1 LAGSY
6 ASLMRKSHAP
16 STLGFGTIG
25 RVPMAMNTVAIVFL
39 VSDVRGSFAIAG
51 ITSAFYTLA
60 GAIVAPRI
68 GKLADRVGTRSVL
81 LPVTLVNALAILG
94 LLYFIDRSLI
104 GLFALAALSGA
115 TFPSFG
121 SYTRTRWSR
130 SLKDE
135 KELSSALSLES
146 VFDETAFVVGP
157 ALAGFLFA
165 LYGSRSPLLAG
176 IVFVVIGG
184 IGLAV
189 TSTDHGGFSRVEDD
203 HSRGILSIPYV
214 KSLLLSLV
222 AMGLLFGSNFVVIIA
237 VATEGGRASDGG
249 LWVGLYPLGSAVSGL
264 IYGFIHWKISSTVRY
279 TVSLA
284 VMTVCT
290 SGILFFQDL
299 DTIAFWIIVSG
310 IAIGPALI
318 SANAFMKELVPLSR
332 LNESFAFLGAAISI
346 GITIGSTLSG
356 VIVEEFDGWKG
367 FYFMTAAT
375 ALATVISC
383 FGLSFHKKEVARDEG
398 NS

>member
-1 LAGSY
+1 
-6 ASLMRKSHAP
+6 MRKSHAP

-39 VSDVRGSFAIAG
+39 VSDVRDSFAIAG

-68 GKLADRVGTRSVL
+68 GKLADRFGTKSVL

-94 LLYFIDRSLI
+94 LLYFVDRSLI

-130 SLKDE
+130 SLNDE

-176 IVFVVIGG
+176 VVFVVIGG
-184 IGLAV
+184 IGLAL
-189 TSTDHGGFSRVEDD
+189 TSTDHGGFARVEDD

-284 VMTVCT
+284 VMTICT

-346 GITIGSTLSG
+346 GITIGSVLSG
-356 VIVEEFDGWKG
+356 LIVEEFDGWKG

-383 FGLSFHKKEVARDEG
+383 FGWGFHKEEVKSDES

>member
-1 LAGSY
+1 
-6 ASLMRKSHAP
+6 MRKSHAP

-39 VSDVRGSFAIAG
+39 VSDVRDSFAIAG

-68 GKLADRVGTRSVL
+68 GKLADRFGTKSVL

-94 LLYFIDRSLI
+94 LLYFVDRSLI

-130 SLKDE
+130 SLNDE

-176 IVFVVIGG
+176 VVFVVIGG
-184 IGLAV
+184 IGLAL
-189 TSTDHGGFSRVEDD
+189 TSTDHGGFARVEDD

-284 VMTVCT
+284 VMTLCT

-299 DTIAFWIIVSG
+299 DTIVFWIIVSG

-346 GITIGSTLSG
+346 GITIGSVLSG
-356 VIVEEFDGWKG
+356 LIVEEFDGWKG

-383 FGLSFHKKEVARDEG
+383 FGWGFHKEEVKSDES

>member
-1 LAGSY
+1 
-6 ASLMRKSHAP
+6 MRKPHAP
-16 STLGFGTIG
+16 STFGFGIIG

-39 VSDVRGSFAIAG
+39 VSDVRDSFALAG

-60 GAIVAPRI
+60 GAIVSPRI
-68 GKLADRVGTRSVL
+68 GKLADRFGTRSVL
-81 LPVTLVNALAILG
+81 IPVTLINALAMLG
-94 LLYFIDRSLI
+94 LLFFINRSTI
-104 GLFALAALSGA
+104 GLFALAAIFGA
-115 TFPSFG
+115 TFPNFG

-130 SLKDE
+130 SITNE

-176 IVFVVIGG
+176 IVFVIIGG
-184 IGLAV
+184 IGLAI
-189 TSTDHGGFSRVEDD
+189 TSTDHGGFARVEDD

-214 KSLLLSLV
+214 KSLLLSLI

-237 VATEGGRASDGG
+237 VADQGGRASDGG
-249 LWVGLYPLGSAVSGL
+249 LWVGLYPLGSAISGL

-318 SANAFMKELVPLSR
+318 SANAFLKELVPLSR

-383 FGLSFHKKEVARDEG
+383 FGWGFHKEEVVRDES

>member
-1 LAGSY
+1 
-6 ASLMRKSHAP
+6 MRKPHAP
-16 STLGFGTIG
+16 STFGFGIIG

-39 VSDVRGSFAIAG
+39 VSDVRDSFALAG

-60 GAIVAPRI
+60 GAIVSPRI
-68 GKLADRVGTRSVL
+68 GKLADRFGTRSVL
-81 LPVTLVNALAILG
+81 IPVTLINALAMLG
-94 LLYFIDRSLI
+94 LLFFIDRSII
-104 GLFALAALSGA
+104 GLFVLAAIFGA
-115 TFPSFG
+115 TFPIFG

-130 SLKDE
+130 SITDE

-176 IVFVVIGG
+176 IVFVIIGG
-184 IGLAV
+184 IGLAI
-189 TSTDHGGFSRVEDD
+189 TSTDHGGFARVEDD

-318 SANAFMKELVPLSR
+318 SANAFLKELVPLSR

-383 FGLSFHKKEVARDEG
+383 FGWGFHKEEVARDES

>member
-1 LAGSY
+1 
-6 ASLMRKSHAP
+6 MRKPHAP
-16 STLGFGTIG
+16 STFGFGIIG

-39 VSDVRGSFAIAG
+39 VSDVRDSFALAG

-60 GAIVAPRI
+60 GAIVSPRI
-68 GKLADRVGTRSVL
+68 GKLADRFGTRSVL
-81 LPVTLVNALAILG
+81 IPVTLINALTMLG
-94 LLYFIDRSLI
+94 LLFFIDRSTV
-104 GLFALAALSGA
+104 GLFALAAIFGA
-115 TFPSFG
+115 TFPNFG

-130 SLKDE
+130 SITDD

-176 IVFVVIGG
+176 IVFVIIGG
-184 IGLAV
+184 IGLAI
-189 TSTDHGGFSRVEDD
+189 TSTDHGGFARVEDD

-214 KSLLLSLV
+214 KSLLLSLI

-264 IYGFIHWKISSTVRY
+264 IYGFIHWKISSTIRY

-383 FGLSFHKKEVARDEG
+383 FGWGFHKEEVATDES

>member
-1 LAGSY
+1 
-6 ASLMRKSHAP
+6 MRKPHAT
-16 STLGFGTIG
+16 STFGFGIVG
-25 RVPMAMNTVAIVFL
+25 RIPMAMNTVAIVFL
-39 VSDVRGSFAIAG
+39 VSDVRDSFALAG

-60 GAIVAPRI
+60 GAIVSPRV
-68 GKLADRVGTRSVL
+68 GKLADRFGTRSVL
-81 LPVTLVNALAILG
+81 IPITLTNAIATLG
-94 LLYFIDRSLI
+94 LLYFIDHSII
-104 GLFALAALSGA
+104 GLFALAAICGA
-115 TFPSFG
+115 TFPNFG

-130 SLKDE
+130 SISNQ
-135 KELSSALSLES
+135 KELGSALSLES

-184 IGLAV
+184 IGLAI
-189 TSTDHGGFSRVEDD
+189 TSTDHGGFARVEDD

-214 KSLLLSLV
+214 KSLLLSLI

-237 VATEGGRASDGG
+237 VAKEGGRASDGG
-249 LWVGLYPLGSAVSGL
+249 LWVGLYPLGSAISGL
-264 IYGFIHWKISSTVRY
+264 IYGFIHWKISSTIRY
-279 TVSLA
+279 SVSLA

-332 LNESFAFLGAAISI
+332 LNESFAYLGAAISI

-356 VIVEEFDGWKG
+356 VIVEEYDGWKG

-383 FGLSFHKKEVARDEG
+383 FGWGFHKNEVAEEAHEAH
-398 NS
+398 S

>member
-1 LAGSY
+1 
-6 ASLMRKSHAP
+6 MRKPHAP
-16 STLGFGTIG
+16 STLGFGVLG

-39 VSDVRGSFAIAG
+39 VSDVRDSFAIAG
-51 ITSAFYTLA
+51 ITSAFYTLS
-60 GAIVAPRI
+60 GAIVSPRV
-68 GKLADRVGTRSVL
+68 GKLADRFGTRPVL
-81 LPVTLVNALAILG
+81 LSVTLINALSTFG

-104 GLFALAALSGA
+104 GLFAVAAVFGA
-115 TFPSFG
+115 TFPNFG

-130 SLKDE
+130 SIRDE

-146 VFDETAFVVGP
+146 VIDETAYVVGP
-157 ALAGFLFA
+157 ALAGFLFSF
-165 LYGSRSPLLAG
+165 YGSQSPLLAG
-176 IVFVVIGG
+176 IFFVIIGG
-184 IGLAV
+184 VGLAL
-189 TSTDHGGFSRVEDD
+189 TSTDRGGFARVEDD

-284 VMTVCT
+284 VMTICT

-299 DTIAFWIIVSG
+299 DTIVFWIIVSG

-346 GITIGSTLSG
+346 GITIGSVLSG
-356 VIVEEFDGWKG
+356 LIVEEFDGWKG

-383 FGLSFHKKEVARDEG
+383 FGWGFHKEEVKSDES

>member
-1 LAGSY
+1 
-6 ASLMRKSHAP
+6 MRKPHAP
-16 STLGFGTIG
+16 STFGFGIIG

-39 VSDVRGSFAIAG
+39 VSDVRDSFALAG

-60 GAIVAPRI
+60 GAIVSPRI
-68 GKLADRVGTRSVL
+68 GKLADRFGTRSVL
-81 LPVTLVNALAILG
+81 IPVTLINALAMLG
-94 LLYFIDRSLI
+94 LLFFIDRSTV
-104 GLFALAALSGA
+104 GLFALAAIFGA
-115 TFPSFG
+115 TFPNFG

-130 SLKDE
+130 SITDD

-176 IVFVVIGG
+176 IVFVIIGG
-184 IGLAV
+184 IGLAI
-189 TSTDHGGFSRVEDD
+189 TSTDHGGFARVEDD

-264 IYGFIHWKISSTVRY
+264 IY
-279 TVSLA
+279 SLENFKHNQ
-284 VMTVCT
+284 VHRFSRCNDGLYIRD
-290 SGILFFQDL
+290 SL
-299 DTIAFWIIVSG
+299 
-310 IAIGPALI
+310 
-318 SANAFMKELVPLSR
+318 LSR
-332 LNESFAFLGAAISI
+332 SGYDCVLDHRFRNCNRPRAH
-346 GITIGSTLSG
+346 LS
-356 VIVEEFDGWKG
+356 
-367 FYFMTAAT
+367 
-375 ALATVISC
+375 
-383 FGLSFHKKEVARDEG
+383 
-398 NS
+398 

>member
-1 LAGSY
+1 
-6 ASLMRKSHAP
+6 MRKSHAP

-39 VSDVRGSFAIAG
+39 VSDVRDSFALAG

-68 GKLADRVGTRSVL
+68 GKLADRFGTKLVL
-81 LPVTLVNALAILG
+81 LPVTLLNALAILG
-94 LLYFIDRSLI
+94 LLYFIDRSII

-130 SLKDE
+130 SLNDQ

-146 VFDETAFVVGP
+146 VIDETAFVVGP

-165 LYGSRSPLLAG
+165 FYGSRSPLLAG
-176 IVFVVIGG
+176 IVFVLIGG
-184 IGLAV
+184 IGLAI
-189 TSTDHGGFSRVEDD
+189 TSTDHGGFTKVVGD
-203 HSRGILSIPYV
+203 HSRRILAIPYI

-237 VATEGGRASDGG
+237 VADQGGRASDGG
-249 LWVGLYPLGSAVSGL
+249 LWVGLYPLGSAISGL
-264 IYGFIHWKISSTVRY
+264 IYGLIHWKISSTVRY

-284 VMTVCT
+284 IMTVCT
-290 SGILFFQDL
+290 SGILLFQDL
-299 DTIAFWIIVSG
+299 DTIVFWIIVSG

-356 VIVEEFDGWKG
+356 LIVEEFDGWKG

-383 FGLSFHKKEVARDEG
+383 FGLSFHRKEVKSDEG

>member
-1 LAGSY
+1 MAGSY
-6 ASLMRKSHAP
+6 ASIIRKPHAL
-16 STLGFGTIG
+16 STLGFGSIG
-25 RVPMAMNTVAIVFL
+25 RIPMAMNTVAIVFL
-39 VSDVRGSFAIAG
+39 VSDVRDSFILAG
-51 ITSAFYTLA
+51 ITSACYTFA
-60 GAIVAPRI
+60 GAVVSPRI
-68 GKLADRVGTRSVL
+68 GKLADKYGTKPVL
-81 LPVTLVNALAILG
+81 LPVTAINALATFG
-94 LLYFIDRSLI
+94 LLYFIDHATAGLLI
-104 GLFALAALSGA
+104 LAAVCGA
-115 TFPSFG
+115 TFPMFG

-130 SLKDE
+130 SIEDR
-135 KELSSALSLES
+135 KELDTALSLES

-184 IGLAV
+184 IGIALS
-189 TSTDHGGFSRVEDD
+189 STDHGGVEHVKED
-203 HSRGILSIPYV
+203 HKRGILAIPYV

-237 VATEGGRASDGG
+237 VAKEGGRASDGG
-249 LWVGLYPLGSAVSGL
+249 LWVGLYPIGSAVSGL
-264 IYGFIHWKISSTVRY
+264 IYGFIHWKISSSLRY
-279 TVSLA
+279 SVSLA

-299 DTIAFWIIVSG
+299 DTIVFWIIVSG

-332 LNESFAFLGAAISI
+332 LNESFAFLGASISI
-346 GITIGSTLSG
+346 GITLGSTISG
-356 VIVEEFDGWKG
+356 FIVDEFDGWKG

-375 ALATVISC
+375 ALATIISLV
-383 FGLSFHKKEVARDEG
+383 GLRFHKGDIDLE
-398 NS
+398 SYS

>member
-1 LAGSY
+1 
-6 ASLMRKSHAP
+6 MRKSHAP

-60 GAIVAPRI
+60 GAIVAPLI
-68 GKLADRVGTRSVL
+68 GKLADRFGTKSVL

-184 IGLAV
+184 IGLAL
-189 TSTDHGGFSRVEDD
+189 TSTDHGGFTRVEDD

-249 LWVGLYPLGSAVSGL
+249 LWVGLYPIGSAVSGL

-346 GITIGSTLSG
+346 GITIGSVLSG

-383 FGLSFHKKEVARDEG
+383 FGLGFHKKEVASDEG
-398 NS
+398 DS

>member
-1 LAGSY
+1 
-6 ASLMRKSHAP
+6 MRKPHAP
-16 STLGFGTIG
+16 STFGFGIMG

-39 VSDVRGSFAIAG
+39 VSDIRDSFALAG

-60 GAIVAPRI
+60 GAIVSPRI
-68 GKLADRVGTRSVL
+68 GKLADRFGTRSVL
-81 LPVTLVNALAILG
+81 IPVTLINALAMLG
-94 LLYFIDRSLI
+94 LLFFIDRSTI
-104 GLFALAALSGA
+104 GLFALAAIFGA
-115 TFPSFG
+115 TFPNFG

-130 SLKDE
+130 SISNE

-176 IVFVVIGG
+176 IVFVIIGG
-184 IGLAV
+184 IGLAI
-189 TSTDHGGFSRVEDD
+189 TSTDHGGFARVEDD

-214 KSLLLSLV
+214 KSLLLSLI

-237 VATEGGRASDGG
+237 VADQGGRASDGG
-249 LWVGLYPLGSAVSGL
+249 LWVGLYPLGSAISGL

-318 SANAFMKELVPLSR
+318 SANAFLKELVPLSR

-383 FGLSFHKKEVARDEG
+383 FGWGFHKEEVVTDES